1 VDEGLTVDV
10 DPLASMRCWAIEVE
24 LGGRTYDV
32 PALSAIDWWPVLTS
46 ANPLTVL
53 DIFESSDVDDRLL
66 SGELEHTEMIGAL
79 REVIEEAAGRSFH
92 AAVVLAMVANTQW
105 PVINGAL
112 VQRGFR
118 WEGQP
123 LGAVLDAIYAVVTT
137 ALEKDARDKFLAV
150 LENEGLTNGKP
161 TKRQREKLAS
171 EFETMAGP
179 RPTQGV
185 KSTGGPSDSGR
196 PRTQPRLQ
204 RPRQGG
210 LSREPTRRRG
220 PRAGSGPAA
229 SS

>member
-1 VDEGLTVDV
+1 MDV

-32 PALSAIDWWPVLTS
+32 PALSAVDWWPILIS

-53 DIFESSDVDDRLL
+53 DIIESSDVDDRLL
-66 SGELEHTEMIGAL
+66 SGELEHEAMIDAL
-79 REVIEEAAGRSFH
+79 REVIEEAAGRSYH
-92 AAVVLAMVANTQW
+92 AAVVLAIVAESQW
-105 PVINGAL
+105 PIVNGQL

-123 LGAVLDAIYAVVTT
+123 LGAALDAIFSVVAT
-137 ALEKDARDKFLAV
+137 ALDKEPREKFVAL

-161 TKRQREKLAS
+161 SARQREKVTS
-171 EFETMAGP
+171 EFEAMAGP
-179 RPTQGV
+179 RPTAGV
-185 KSTGGPSDSGR
+185 KSTGAPSDSGR
-196 PRTQPRLQ
+196 PKTQPRLQ

-210 LSREPTRRRG
+210 PSREPTRRRG